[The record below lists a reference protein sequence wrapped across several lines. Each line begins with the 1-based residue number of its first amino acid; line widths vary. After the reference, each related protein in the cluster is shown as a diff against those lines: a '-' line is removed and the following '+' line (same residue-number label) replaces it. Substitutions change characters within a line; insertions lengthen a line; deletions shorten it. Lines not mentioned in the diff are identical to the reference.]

1 MILDYF
7 FKRPS
12 YELHV
17 SHYYRGQAPDN
28 QAYPFHR
35 AIFLR
40 TTSGDESLKGTLYQ
54 LVPAGANFRYFQ
66 QANVELSLPDSFAG
80 SVKIGTIRSADVPLV
95 ESIIQNVPILP
106 EWSSWTVGQEWTRDA
121 VRRVAKGGFVDLDL
135 LAKLYPKLQEME
147 KDFLCCVV
155 REELSSRDS
164 VGHVIPFSQHVL
176 MNICL
181 GIAGTALTH
190 TNDAFPG

>member
-28 QAYPFHR
+28 QPYPFHR

-40 TTSGDESLKGTLYQ
+40 MTSGDETMMGTLYQ

-95 ESIIQNVPILP
+95 EAIIQNVPILP

-135 LAKLYPKLQEME
+135 LAKLYPKLLQME

-155 REELSSRDS
+155 REELASRDS
-164 VGHVIPFSQHVL
+164 VSCVI
-176 MNICL
+176 
-181 GIAGTALTH
+181 
-190 TNDAFPG
+190 